1 MIKFL
6 ITAFLIFTVFLLK
19 AQEINVITYNIR
31 LNTPDDGIN
40 AWPNRS
46 EKVAALLRF
55 HEADIF
61 GLQEALV
68 GQISDLK
75 KQLPLMKCI
84 GVGRD
89 DGKEAGEFSPVF
101 FDSSKFI
108 LVDFGWFWLSQTPEK
123 PGFGWDAHYNRICTW
138 VKLKQKKGAQ
148 FLVLNTHF
156 DHQGDLAR
164 AESAKL
170 ILKKIDELNTR
181 SLPVILMGDFNLTPE
196 TGPIRVIKEQ
206 LKDSRSISLAT
217 PYGPEGTF
225 NGFDFDSELKERIDY
240 VFVNGKVTVLKYA
253 VLSDSK
259 DNRYPSDHLPV
270 FTMLKMKRK

>member
-1 MIKFL
+1 MKKFL
-6 ITAFLIFTVFLLK
+6 LTAFLIFTVFLLK

-55 HEADIF
+55 HEADVF
-61 GLQEALV
+61 GLQEALA
-68 GQISDLK
+68 GQINDLK
-75 KQLPLMKCI
+75 KQLPQMKCI

-101 FDSSKFI
+101 FDTTKFK
-108 LVDFGWFWLSQTPEK
+108 LTDFGWFWLSQTPEK

-138 VKLKQKKGAQ
+138 VILKQKNGVQ
-148 FLVLNTHF
+148 VLVLNTHF
-156 DHQGDLAR
+156 DHQGDVAR

-170 ILKKIDELNTR
+170 IIEKIDELNTR
-181 SLPVILMGDFNLTPE
+181 DLPVILMGDFNLTSDA
-196 TGPIRVIKEQ
+196 GPIQYIEKRM
-206 LKDSRSISLAT
+206 KDSKLISLEP

-225 NGFDFDSELKERIDY
+225 NGFDFNSELKERIDFI
-240 VFVNGKVTVLKYA
+240 FVNKKVSVQKYA
-253 VLSDSK
+253 VLTDSK

-270 FTMLKMKRK
+270 FTTIRLN